1 MFAQKHAENVKK
13 SKFQGIISSSE
24 LLRTTNSQNLLGTS
38 NTFYAHVFAHI
49 LEVNDNL
56 RTRKNAMKEALIQT
70 NHSLI
75 THATTY
81 QIALR
86 NAIES
91 KYLLILIAN
100 KKWNGI

>member
-1 MFAQKHAENVKK
+1 MFAVFSTQPRQRFTTIFGGRKFFTCRQSLFAQKHAENVKK

-38 NTFYAHVFAHI
+38 NTFYAQVFAHI

-70 NHSLI
+70 DH
-75 THATTY
+75 
-81 QIALR
+81 
-86 NAIES
+86 
-91 KYLLILIAN
+91 
-100 KKWNGI
+100 